1 MFLRWLFRR
10 AFVALCRIAVVLL
23 CFDVLGERTQ
33 CLNMSVLGRSSSQSK
48 LAVPVLLR
56 ALSRGCAFVL
66 FDMFVCGYRYRHLSR
81 RGLRVFV

>member
-1 MFLRWLFRR
+1 MLLRQLLRR
-10 AFVALCRIAVVLL
+10 AFVVLCRIAVVLL
-23 CFDVLGERTQ
+23 CFDVLGERAQ
-33 CLNMSVLGRSSSQSK
+33 GLGMSVLGRTGSQSE

-66 FDMFVCGYRYRHLSR
+66 FDMFVCGYRCRHLSR